1 MDPLS
6 LGMFGLLGLQ
16 VLLFLW
22 MCFVCRKEYSV
33 FSLPENTEILDNAKK
48 EVFGFKLAATI
59 FVLLFLVLPAII
71 SCSWL
76 GTVGIIF
83 LCPFILSCITIF
95 AGYNYLYLVEKES
108 SAKIILTIPFVPI
121 FLTLVVGMIYWTFN
135 LLVFFS
141 PQLIGWLLM
150 LYKLP
155 KGRTRFRSL
164 YLESNSDSDKIR
176 EQAYFSDL

>member
-1 MDPLS
+1 MDFLPLGIFA
-6 LGMFGLLGLQ
+6 L
-16 VLLFLW
+16 
-22 MCFVCRKEYSV
+22 
-33 FSLPENTEILDNAKK
+33 FSLPIILFFWMLFICGEERSVYSLPEKAGILDNAKK
-48 EVFGFKLAATI
+48 EVFGFKVAATI

-76 GTVGIIF
+76 GAVGIIF

>member
-1 MDPLS
+1 MDFLPLGIFALFS
-6 LGMFGLLGLQ
+6 LPII
-16 VLLFLW
+16 LFFW
-22 MCFVCRKEYSV
+22 MLFICGEERSV
-33 FSLPENTEILDNAKK
+33 YSLPENAEILDNAKK

-76 GTVGIIF
+76 GAVGIIF

-135 LLVFFS
+135 LLVVFS
-141 PQLIGWLLM
+141 PQLIGWLVM
-150 LYKLP
+150 LYKLS
-155 KGRTRFRSL
+155 KRRTRFRSL
-164 YLESNSDSDKIR
+164 YLKPSSDSVKIR